1 MINSQSNQ
9 TGIPGVPKI
18 EIFTAQPGWQSV
30 KEYF

>member
-18 EIFTAQPGWQSV
+18 EIFTAQPGWQLV